1 MELVSAAYQV
11 ARGMAYLAS
20 KKVRFHVWFCRSRSF
35 SITDACCRL
44 TCTFFVVQ
52 CIHRDL
58 AARNVLVTDDNVMK
72 IADFGLARDVQ
83 HIDYYKKTTNV
94 NYTKK
99 LDFNTK
105 QIVNSKHRLG
115 HVVGLTDISMLVQ
128 GRLPVKWMAPEALFD
143 RIYTHQSD
151 VWVSSSGLQPFCDL
165 SLMLM
170 MLQMVIWGFAV
181 GDLYPWGVPIPRSP
195 CGGTVQA
202 AKRGTSHGKTP
213 HLHSGIVSKSTRS
226 NLI

>member
-1 MELVSAAYQV
+1 M
-11 ARGMAYLAS
+11 
-20 KKVRFHVWFCRSRSF
+20 
-35 SITDACCRL
+35 
-44 TCTFFVVQ
+44 Q

-99 LDFNTK
+99 LNFNTK

-151 VWVSSSGLQPFCDL
+151 V
-165 SLMLM
+165 
-170 MLQMVIWGFAV
+170 
-181 GDLYPWGVPIPRSP
+181 
-195 CGGTVQA
+195 
-202 AKRGTSHGKTP
+202 
-213 HLHSGIVSKSTRS
+213 
-226 NLI
+226 